1 MVPAMHRSLL
11 TLGLCLALAACGSKT
26 ESKTDASASSTAKSG
41 HAEDNKL
48 AKLTVDEVEK
58 RLEKNDGKFYVFDNN
73 SDTVYAEGHVPGAK
87 HLPISDIKESDL
99 PKDKDA
105 TLVFYCGNEQCTAC
119 HTAANAA
126 IGFGYKNVYIMPA
139 GIKGWKEAK
148 KKTESTNS

>member
-1 MVPAMHRSLL
+1 MVPPMRQSLL
-11 TLGLCLALAACGSKT
+11 TLGLCLALAACGAKT
-26 ESKTDASASSTAKSG
+26 ESTSSASSAAKSG
-41 HAEDNKL
+41 HSEDAKL
-48 AKLTVDEVEK
+48 AKLSVDEVEK

-87 HLPISDIKESDL
+87 HLPISDIKETDL
-99 PKDKDA
+99 PKDKEA

-126 IGFGYKNVYIMPA
+126 INYGYKNVYIMPA
-139 GIKGWKEAK
+139 GIKGWKDAK